1 MWKFLPT
8 LRAFKGVFLM
18 KSYTALVLATVLGL
32 GTLNTFAADAA
43 KTVEAVYKDKAKL
56 DGKQV
61 TVKGKVVKVNNGI
74 MGRNFL
80 HIQDGT
86 GGKDNN
92 DLSVT
97 STQTAAVGDQVTVV
111 GKVTLNKDFG
121 SGYAYPLLVEEATV
135 TKGK

>member
-1 MWKFLPT
+1 MKT
-8 LRAFKGVFLM
+8 ITAF
-18 KSYTALVLATVLGL
+18 ALAAALAL
-32 GTLNTFAADAA
+32 GTVTTFAAEAA
-43 KTVEAVYKDKAKL
+43 KTIEAVYKDKAKL

-86 GGKDNN
+86 GGKDSN

-97 STQTAAVGDQVTVV
+97 STQTAKVGDAVTIS

-121 SGYAYPLLVEEATV
+121 AGYTYPLIVEEATI
-135 TKGK
+135 TAGK

>member
-1 MWKFLPT
+1 
-8 LRAFKGVFLM
+8 M
-18 KSYTALVLATVLGL
+18 KTYTALALAAIMSLGAI
-32 GTLNTFAADAA
+32 TTYAAEAA
-43 KTVEAVYKDKAKL
+43 KTIEAVYKDKSKL
-56 DGKQV
+56 EGKQV

-97 STQTAAVGDQVTVV
+97 STQTANVGDAVTIV

-121 SGYAYPLLVEEATV
+121 AGYTYPLIVEEATV
-135 TKGK
+135 TPGK

>member
-1 MWKFLPT
+1 
-8 LRAFKGVFLM
+8 
-18 KSYTALVLATVLGL
+18 LGS
-32 GTLNTFAADAA
+32 LNSFAADAA
-43 KTVEAVYKDKAKL
+43 KTIEAVYKDKGKL
-56 DGKQV
+56 EGKQV

-97 STQTAAVGDQVTVV
+97 STQTAKVGDAVTIS

-121 SGYAYPLLVEEATV
+121 AGYMYPLIVEEAAITA
-135 TKGK
+135 GK

>member
-1 MWKFLPT
+1 MRIST
-8 LRAFKGVFLM
+8 AF
-18 KSYTALVLATVLGL
+18 VLAAVVGL
-32 GTLNTFAADAA
+32 GCVNAWAADAA
-43 KTVEAVYKDKAKL
+43 KTIEAVYKDKTKL
-56 DGKQV
+56 DGKQI

-97 STQTAAVGDQVTVV
+97 STQTAKVGDSVTVV

-121 SGYAYPLLVEEATV
+121 AGYTYPLIVEEATV
-135 TKGK
+135 TASK

>member
-1 MWKFLPT
+1 
-8 LRAFKGVFLM
+8 M
-18 KSYTALVLATVLGL
+18 KTTTAIALAAALAL
-32 GTLNTFAADAA
+32 GTVTTFAAEAA
-43 KTVEAVYKDKAKL
+43 KTIEAVYNDKAKL

-61 TVKGKVVKVNNGI
+61 TDNGI

-97 STQTAAVGDQVTVV
+97 STQTAKVGDAVIVS

-121 SGYAYPLLVEEATV
+121 AGYMYPLILEEATV
-135 TKGK
+135 TAGK

>member
-1 MWKFLPT
+1 
-8 LRAFKGVFLM
+8 M
-18 KSYTALVLATVLGL
+18 KLTTTFVLATVLGL
-32 GTLNTFAADAA
+32 GSLNTFAADAA
-43 KTVEAVYKDKAKL
+43 KTIEAVYKDKAKL
-56 DGKQV
+56 EGKQV

-97 STQTAAVGDQVTVV
+97 STQTAQVGDKVTIA
-111 GKVTLNKDFG
+111 GKVILNKDFG
-121 SGYAYPLLVEEATV
+121 SGYNYPLIVEEASVTV
-135 TKGK
+135 GK

>member
-1 MWKFLPT
+1 
-8 LRAFKGVFLM
+8 M
-18 KSYTALVLATVLGL
+18 KTYTGIVLAVVVGL
-32 GTLNTFAADAA
+32 CSLNAVAADAA
-43 KTVEAVYKDKAKL
+43 KTIDAVYKDKTKL
-56 DGKQV
+56 EGKQV

-86 GGKDNN
+86 GGKDTN

-97 STQTAAVGDQVTVV
+97 STQTANVGDQVTVA

-121 SGYAYPLLVEEATV
+121 AGYTYPLIVEEASV
-135 TKGK
+135 TPGK

>member
-1 MWKFLPT
+1 
-8 LRAFKGVFLM
+8 M
-18 KSYTALVLATVLGL
+18 KTYTAFVLAAAVGL
-32 GTLNTFAADAA
+32 CSFNAIAADAA
-43 KTVEAVYKDKAKL
+43 KTIEAVYKDKTKL
-56 DGKQV
+56 EGKQV

-86 GGKDNN
+86 GGKDAN

-97 STQTAAVGDQVTVV
+97 STQTAKVGDQVTVA

-121 SGYAYPLLVEEATV
+121 AGYTYPLIVEEATV
-135 TKGK
+135 TPGK

>member
-1 MWKFLPT
+1 MKT
-8 LRAFKGVFLM
+8 ITAFALV
-18 KSYTALVLATVLGL
+18 TALALGSVA
-32 GTLNTFAADAA
+32 TFAAEAT
-43 KTVEAVYKDKAKL
+43 KTIEAVYKDKAKL

-61 TVKGKVVKVNNGI
+61 TIKGKVVKVNNGI

-97 STQTAAVGDQVTVV
+97 STQTAKVGDAVTVS

-121 SGYAYPLLVEEATV
+121 AGYMYPLILEEATV
-135 TKGK
+135 TAGK

>member
-1 MWKFLPT
+1 
-8 LRAFKGVFLM
+8 M
-18 KSYTALVLATVLGL
+18 KLTTTFVLATVLGL
-32 GTLNTFAADAA
+32 GSLNTFAADAA
-43 KTVEAVYKDKAKL
+43 KTIEAVYKDKAKL
-56 DGKQV
+56 EGKQV

-97 STQTAAVGDQVTVV
+97 STQTAQVGDKVTIA
-111 GKVTLNKDFG
+111 GKVVLNKDFG
-121 SGYAYPLLVEEATV
+121 SGYNYPLIVEEASVTV
-135 TKGK
+135 GK

>member
-1 MWKFLPT
+1 
-8 LRAFKGVFLM
+8 M
-18 KSYTALVLATVLGL
+18 KTYTALFLAAVVGL
-32 GTLNTFAADAA
+32 ASLNVSADAA
-43 KTVEAVYKDKAKL
+43 KTIEAVYKEKTKL

-61 TVKGKVVKVNNGI
+61 TVTGKVVKVNNGI

-80 HIQDGT
+80 HLQDGT

-97 STQTAAVGDQVTVV
+97 SNDTAKVGDKVTVV

-121 SGYAYPLLVEEATV
+121 AGYAYPLLVEEASI
-135 TKGK
+135 KPAK

>member
-1 MWKFLPT
+1 
-8 LRAFKGVFLM
+8 M
-18 KSYTALVLATVLGL
+18 KTTTAIALAAALAL
-32 GTLNTFAADAA
+32 GTVTTFAAEAA
-43 KTVEAVYKDKAKL
+43 KTIEAVYKDKAKL

-86 GGKDNN
+86 GGKENN

-97 STQTAAVGDQVTVV
+97 STQTAKVGDAVTVS

-121 SGYAYPLLVEEATV
+121 AGYMYPLILEEATV
-135 TKGK
+135 TSGK

>member
-1 MWKFLPT
+1 MRFL
-8 LRAFKGVFLM
+8 
-18 KSYTALVLATVLGL
+18 SIALAALIAGTGL
-32 GTLNTFAADAA
+32 VSFNAGAADAA
-43 KTVEAVYKDKAKL
+43 VKTVAVIYKDKAAL
-56 DGKQV
+56 AGK
-61 TVKGKVVKVNNGI
+61 TVSAQGKVVKVNNGI

-97 STQTAAVGDQVTVV
+97 SAQTAQVGDKVTIS

-121 SGYAYPLLVEEATV
+121 AGYTYPLIVEEATV
-135 TKGK
+135 TPAT

>member
-1 MWKFLPT
+1 
-8 LRAFKGVFLM
+8 M
-18 KSYTALVLATVLGL
+18 KTYTALALAAIMSL
-32 GTLNTFAADAA
+32 GTITTYAAEAA
-43 KTVEAVYKDKAKL
+43 KTIEAVYKDKSKL
-56 DGKQV
+56 EGKQV

-97 STQTAAVGDQVTVV
+97 STQTANVGDAVTIV

-121 SGYAYPLLVEEATV
+121 AGYTYPLIVEEATV
-135 TKGK
+135 TPGK

>member
-1 MWKFLPT
+1 
-8 LRAFKGVFLM
+8 M
-18 KSYTALVLATVLGL
+18 KTYTAIALAAALAL
-32 GTLNTFAADAA
+32 GTLNTFAAEAV
-43 KTVEAVYKDKAKL
+43 KTIEAVYKDKAKL

-61 TVKGKVVKVNNGI
+61 TVKGKVVKVNNAI

-92 DLSVT
+92 DRSVT
-97 STQTAAVGDQVTVV
+97 STQTAKVGDAVTVS

-121 SGYAYPLLVEEATV
+121 AGYMYPLIVEEATI
-135 TKGK
+135 TAGK

>member
-1 MWKFLPT
+1 
-8 LRAFKGVFLM
+8 M
-18 KSYTALVLATVLGL
+18 KTYTAFVLATVLGL
-32 GTLNTFAADAA
+32 GTLNAYAADAA
-43 KTVEAVYKDKAKL
+43 KTIEAVYKDKAKL

-61 TVKGKVVKVNNGI
+61 TVKGNVVKVNNGI

-97 STQTAAVGDQVTVV
+97 SAQTAQVGDKVTIS

-121 SGYAYPLLVEEATV
+121 AGYTYPLIVEEATV
-135 TKGK
+135 TPAK